1 MTNCFNCNSCIY
13 YLIHGNWCPLP
24 NAVAP
29 TRQEQRIN
37 KNVLWKKKIRQK
49 VSIKR
54 FFFSCLYNCCCF
66 YVEGIPNKRRRRRR
80 DKSSILFVSYAFCGL
95 CAAKKRTLKK
105 KGKHTK
111 TNSYPFEAAP
121 FLLRVVSCAQLR
133 KKTLKEKGS
142 TLLLSLRTLLG
153 PFKGYNKQGKGHSE
167 DMSHTKEKI
176 TTLVPSKQILHLKR
190 AVCGAWLRFGFTT

>member
-1 MTNCFNCNSCIY
+1 MVTDALC
-13 YLIHGNWCPLP
+13 LMLLPLRGKSKGL
-24 NAVAP
+24 
-29 TRQEQRIN
+29 TKTYFE
-37 KNVLWKKKIRQK
+37 KKKIRQK

-121 FLLRVVSCAQLR
+121 FLLRVVSCAQLVSL
-133 KKTLKEKGS
+133 KKTLKRKGKH
-142 TLLLSLRTLLG
+142 TSL
-153 PFKGYNKQGKGHSE
+153 
-167 DMSHTKEKI
+167 I
-176 TTLVPSKQILHLKR
+176 PSNPS
-190 AVCGAWLRFGFTT
+190 WSF